1 MSDEKRDEKPEAR
14 GEDVEKVLGALGND
28 KWDFRTVVG
37 LVNETGLPPDAVQT
51 VLDQSEAVRRSAVPG
66 PAGQDLYTL
75 SEPSLREAFS
85 IARSA
90 ISKSS

>member
-1 MSDEKRDEKPEAR
+1 MTDDQKPTVR
-14 GEDVEKVLGALGND
+14 SEDVEKVLSALANEA
-28 KWDFRTVVG
+28 WDFRTVGG
-37 LVNETGLPPDAVQT
+37 LAKETNLSPDTVQAA
-51 VLDQSEAVRRSAVPG
+51 LEQSSEQVRRSAVPG

-85 IARSA
+85 VARGA